1 MSLLV
6 ERGEIVGLIG
16 PNGSGKTTLL
26 NVING
31 LERADDGTIALD
43 DRRIERSA
51 GARRSPAPASAAPS
65 RRWRL
70 PATPSRPTWR
80 ARWRRVRPSC
90 CSTSRRPASATA
102 SGGRCRRLLASLRD
116 AGRGVLI
123 VDHDIELLS
132 RVCDRLVCLDRGRV
146 IASGSPAEVRADPR
160 VRASFLGLDGDRGMS
175 AVLEIGDVSVEA
187 GEIVALLG
195 GNGAGKTTLLETVL
209 GFHPGRVVLF
219 GRDASA
225 LAVEQRVGLG
235 VGYVPEGRRVFAGL
249 TVRENL
255 EAASSLPAGQRRQRV
270 EEMLALFPML
280 GERPEARAWL
290 LSGGQQQML
299 ALARALMDRPRLLLL
314 DEPTLGL
321 APVVVADLLRRLS
334 AMTAD
339 GTAILLAEQRAALA
353 LGVARRGVV
362 LSRGQV
368 VRRGSAAEL
377 AADPTLAD
385 LMAGA

>member
-1 MSLLV
+1 MS
-6 ERGEIVGLIG
+6 
-16 PNGSGKTTLL
+16 
-26 NVING
+26 
-31 LERADDGTIALD
+31 
-43 DRRIERSA
+43 
-51 GARRSPAPASAAPS
+51 
-65 RRWRL
+65 
-70 PATPSRPTWR
+70 
-80 ARWRRVRPSC
+80 
-90 CSTSRRPASATA
+90 
-102 SGGRCRRLLASLRD
+102 
-116 AGRGVLI
+116 
-123 VDHDIELLS
+123 
-132 RVCDRLVCLDRGRV
+132 
-146 IASGSPAEVRADPR
+146 
-160 VRASFLGLDGDRGMS
+160 
-175 AVLEIGDVSVEA
+175 VLEIGEVSVEA

-195 GNGAGKTTLLETVL
+195 GNGAGKTTLLETGL
-209 GFHPGRVVLF
+209 GFHPGRVMLF

-225 LAVEQRVGLG
+225 LAVEQRIGLG

-255 EAASSLPAGQRRQRV
+255 EASSALPAQQRRQRV
-270 EEMLALFPML
+270 DEMLALFPML

-321 APVVVADLLRRLS
+321 APVVVADLLKRLG

-353 LGVARRGVV
+353 LGIARRGVV

>member
-1 MSLLV
+1 M
-6 ERGEIVGLIG
+6 
-16 PNGSGKTTLL
+16 
-26 NVING
+26 
-31 LERADDGTIALD
+31 
-43 DRRIERSA
+43 
-51 GARRSPAPASAAPS
+51 
-65 RRWRL
+65 
-70 PATPSRPTWR
+70 
-80 ARWRRVRPSC
+80 
-90 CSTSRRPASATA
+90 
-102 SGGRCRRLLASLRD
+102 
-116 AGRGVLI
+116 
-123 VDHDIELLS
+123 
-132 RVCDRLVCLDRGRV
+132 
-146 IASGSPAEVRADPR
+146 
-160 VRASFLGLDGDRGMS
+160 
-175 AVLEIGDVSVEA
+175 
-187 GEIVALLG
+187 
-195 GNGAGKTTLLETVL
+195 
-209 GFHPGRVVLF
+209 LF

-225 LAVEQRVGLG
+225 LAVEQRIGLG

-255 EAASSLPAGQRRQRV
+255 EASSSLSAAPRRQRV
-270 EEMLALFPML
+270 DEMLALFPML

-299 ALARALMDRPRLLLL
+299 ALARAMMDRPHLLLL

-321 APVVVADLLRRLS
+321 APVVVADLLKRLG

-353 LGVARRGVV
+353 LSVARRGVV

>member
-1 MSLLV
+1 
-6 ERGEIVGLIG
+6 
-16 PNGSGKTTLL
+16 
-26 NVING
+26 
-31 LERADDGTIALD
+31 
-43 DRRIERSA
+43 
-51 GARRSPAPASAAPS
+51 
-65 RRWRL
+65 
-70 PATPSRPTWR
+70 
-80 ARWRRVRPSC
+80 
-90 CSTSRRPASATA
+90 
-102 SGGRCRRLLASLRD
+102 
-116 AGRGVLI
+116 
-123 VDHDIELLS
+123 
-132 RVCDRLVCLDRGRV
+132 
-146 IASGSPAEVRADPR
+146 
-160 VRASFLGLDGDRGMS
+160 MS
-175 AVLEIGDVSVEA
+175 AVLEIGEVSVEA

-209 GFHPGRVVLF
+209 GFHPGRVMLF
-219 GRDASA
+219 GRDASV
-225 LAVEQRVGLG
+225 LAVERRIRLG

-255 EAASSLPAGQRRQRV
+255 EASSSLPAVQRRQRV
-270 EEMLALFPML
+270 DEMLGLFPML

-334 AMTAD
+334 VMTAD

-353 LGVARRGVV
+353 LGAARRGVV
-362 LSRGQV
+362 LSRGEV

-377 AADPTLAD
+377 VADPTLAD

>member
-1 MSLLV
+1 
-6 ERGEIVGLIG
+6 
-16 PNGSGKTTLL
+16 
-26 NVING
+26 
-31 LERADDGTIALD
+31 
-43 DRRIERSA
+43 
-51 GARRSPAPASAAPS
+51 
-65 RRWRL
+65 
-70 PATPSRPTWR
+70 
-80 ARWRRVRPSC
+80 
-90 CSTSRRPASATA
+90 
-102 SGGRCRRLLASLRD
+102 
-116 AGRGVLI
+116 
-123 VDHDIELLS
+123 
-132 RVCDRLVCLDRGRV
+132 
-146 IASGSPAEVRADPR
+146 
-160 VRASFLGLDGDRGMS
+160 MS
-175 AVLEIGDVSVEA
+175 AVLEIGEVSVEA
-187 GEIVALLG
+187 GEIAALLG

-219 GRDASA
+219 GSDASA
-225 LAVEQRVGLG
+225 LTVEQRIGLG

-255 EAASSLPAGQRRQRV
+255 EASSSLPAGQRRQRV
-270 EEMLALFPML
+270 DELLALFPML

-299 ALARALMDRPRLLLL
+299 ALARAMMDRPRLLLL

-321 APVVVADLLRRLS
+321 APVVVADLLKRLS
-334 AMTAD
+334 VMTAD

-368 VRRGSAAEL
+368 VRRGSAGEL